1 MSLASRTSILDWN
14 TAQSIGKE
22 IVVGNIFAFLTPKT
36 WEHPTLGWIARLLAG
51 SGVVPPRVVSLA
63 GTHPIQLGGAEIKP
77 FTLPDLNLAVVTC
90 DKAIYRTEHDTVNL
104 LALNPLAPRSSANL
118 VVSVDEREFSRHTVQ
133 LGDHGEAT
141 FQLRDLP
148 VGSYE
153 AAFEGT
159 AADTAGCSFT
169 VAEYRLSPLTA
180 AFHHKKFSGNNQF
193 SFVLNL
199 ESFGTPVEGDVAL
212 ELMEQNRRLAKIT
225 ARAEQGKVKGSFAL
239 TGNGPHTINVQLV
252 ADPGK
257 TATLPIV
264 GSRASERQ
272 STAFSKLGTEISGSL
287 LPVEGS
293 RLVRGIFLEEGAQ
306 STSPFALERVDTYR
320 ARLTVLGRVQALTVL
335 VIDPTFP
342 KPRPDAVN
350 PETAPYPGATDEPYQ
365 RGEALFKDG
374 YFSDSVAIFERARA
388 QFEKPHP
395 FYAYFAAC
403 CYARQG
409 QKARA
414 VAALRQSIEDG
425 WTDFHHLATDEDL
438 KSLQG
443 YEPYE
448 WLKARGIREF
458 TYAEITRT
466 TTLEF
471 EMPGPVGLLA
481 IGAFVNEK
489 PWEGWA
495 ATLAPVE
502 LSPEILLPL
511 QCEPG
516 TDITIHVTTE
526 TLNPSALY
534 MIVKDA
540 RLLSGDTPLGRLAG
554 GIKTFVETTGKE
566 LMVGTPEKTLA
577 YLAQSYGTEKLY
589 RAGIPNPPPVISQA
603 MPPFMPMPQAR
614 PAPAPPGGM
623 MHTGQFQTMTSDVFE
638 DIGTATLMAG
648 AESGAE
654 PDSEP
659 AGLQKE
665 PEVLFAG
672 LVPVVQGKASL
683 TLLLPDVFAD
693 YIVEA
698 FVISG
703 LDWEATESRFQA
715 KKDPYLSFSLPA
727 FVHPEDTAIGHLNF
741 GATAGN
747 VQVQVRC
754 NGVPVPLAFG
764 GKALQ
769 PDEVLEVQS
778 GEVTFLTGPG
788 VYTATLQQ
796 LSTESIET
804 ARQQV
809 DAPGVF
815 RRLTRSL
822 VFLEPGNSL
831 SRTEDIG
838 ILSMR
843 ILPGLDKPFTALVE
857 ATADYGHACCEQ
869 TAAKLLAACGMY
881 ALANGNSSQRE
892 KAEAIILA
900 GIRREESMWLPGRG
914 FKMYP
919 ESPNSP
925 HDYYGPKAARYLFNL
940 DLLRTGNNVSKPLS
954 QGIEKGLKMATD
966 AAKAYRLDWPLET
979 AKSSEE
985 AYNVMR
991 FNLDNTV
998 QGKALDYVRKRVSEG
1013 KITDLPMNP
1022 YCYGAV
1028 LERSESAYAAATLFR
1043 SGGGTDWHQALKL
1056 ANTIV
1061 NQLNDQGSLYS
1072 TVDSVAAIALMAEL
1086 KAARVIGN
1094 SATVKINRREIP
1106 TAQAIELAEEIES
1119 IEAVDG
1125 VVAVE
1130 VTRLV
1135 EENWSTFDAGLPLRI
1150 SLEKNGRPGRQFVV
1164 GDAIDLRVKLEGG
1177 YKTGDLLWVC
1187 LPESLSRLIGG
1198 GQVKLFSLDFREKD
1212 ELVVPLAAT
1221 SITVD
1226 SQGNI
1231 APQHFAVC
1239 VRNMFEEERAGS
1251 PGLLTVTVTPADT
1264 GLGTSLVSR
1273 ALRALR
1279 DLI

>member
-1 MSLASRTSILDWN
+1 MSLERRTSILDWN

-22 IVVGNIFAFLTPKT
+22 IIVGNTFAFLTPKT
-36 WEHPTLGWIARLLAG
+36 WEHPTLGWIAKLLTG
-51 SGVVPPRVVSLA
+51 SGVVPPRIVSLA
-63 GTHPIQLGGAEIKP
+63 GTHPVQIGGAEFKP
-77 FTLPDLNLAVVTC
+77 FRLPELNLATVTC

-118 VVSVDEREFSRHTVQ
+118 VISVDGREFSRHAVQ

-148 VGSYE
+148 VGAYE

-159 AADTAGCSFT
+159 TADTAGCSFT

-180 AFHHKKFSGNNQF
+180 AFHHKKFSGDNQF
-193 SFVLNL
+193 SFGLNL
-199 ESFGTPVEGDVAL
+199 ESFGTPVEGDIAL
-212 ELMEQNRRLAKIT
+212 ELMEPNRRLAKIT
-225 ARAEQGKVKGSFAL
+225 VRAEQGKVKGSFSL
-239 TGNGPHTINVQLV
+239 TGNGPHTINIQLV

-272 STAFSKLGTEISGSL
+272 STTFSRLGTEISGTL
-287 LPVEGS
+287 LPTENS
-293 RLVRGIFLEEGAQ
+293 RLVRGIFLEEGAH
-306 STSPFALERVDTYR
+306 STTPFSLERVDTYR

-374 YFSDSVAIFERARA
+374 YFSDSVAIFEQARA

-438 KSLQG
+438 KSLHG

-502 LSPEILLPL
+502 LAPEILLPL

-540 RLLSGDTPLGRLAG
+540 RLLSGDTPLSRLAG
-554 GIKTFVETTGKE
+554 GIKAFVEATGKE
-566 LMVGTPEKTLA
+566 LSVGTPEKTLA
-577 YLAQSYGTEKLY
+577 YLVQQSSGTY
-589 RAGIPNPPPVISQA
+589 RGGTPFPPPVMSQA
-603 MPPFMPMPQAR
+603 MPPFMPMPQSR
-614 PAPAPPGGM
+614 PVSAPPGGM

-638 DIGTATLMAG
+638 KTGTLALPETQEFDL
-648 AESGAE
+648 ETE
-654 PDSEP
+654 SEP

-683 TLLLPDVFAD
+683 RLLLPDVFAD
-693 YIVEA
+693 YVVEA

-703 LDWEATESRFQA
+703 LDWATTESRFQA

-747 VQVQVRC
+747 IQLQVRC

-769 PDEVLEVQS
+769 PDEILEVQS

-804 ARQQV
+804 ARHQV

-822 VFLEPGNSL
+822 VFLEPGKSL
-831 SRTEDIG
+831 SRAEDKG

-843 ILPGLDKPFTALVE
+843 ILPGLEKPFTALVE

-881 ALANGNSSQRE
+881 ALANGNSTQRE

-919 ESPNSP
+919 ESSNSP

-940 DLLRTGNNVSKPLS
+940 DLLRTGNKLSQPLK
-954 QGIEKGLKMATD
+954 QGIEKGLKMAAD
-966 AAKAYRLDWPLET
+966 AAKAYRLSWPLET

-991 FNLDNTV
+991 FNSDGLV

-1013 KITDLPMNP
+1013 KITDIPMNP

-1043 SGGGTDWHQALKL
+1043 SGNRTDWLQALKL

-1061 NQLNDQGSLYS
+1061 NHLNEQGSLYS
-1072 TVDSVAAIALMAEL
+1072 TVDSVAAIALMSEL
-1086 KAARVIGN
+1086 KAAQVIGT
-1094 SATVKINRREIP
+1094 SSRVKINRRELP
-1106 TAQAIELAEEIES
+1106 TAQAIELAEEVES

-1130 VTRLV
+1130 ITRLV
-1135 EENWSTFDAGLPLRI
+1135 EENWSTFEAGLPVRI
-1150 SLEKNGRPGRQFVV
+1150 SLEKAGRPGRQFVV

-1231 APQHFAVC
+1231 APQHYAVC

-1264 GLGTSLVSR
+1264 TLGTSLVSR